1 MRVDFFT
8 SISEFTMRKIL
19 YSTVVAA
26 ATCAPGLVS
35 AQASSPHSL
44 SGNMAIVS
52 DYRFR
57 GISQTFRQ
65 PAIQG
70 GIDYSHSSGAYFGTW
85 DSSVSGLTYADS
97 AGIEMDF
104 YGGWKG
110 EVAKDVSLD
119 VGLLQYYYPNARI
132 VSGTGTETKYDTLEL
147 YVGASYKWITLK
159 YSHTLTDYFGFKTE
173 TMGGA
178 CNRDGVDCYAA
189 DPGNSKGSGY
199 IDLSVSYEV
208 MPKLTLAAHVGM
220 QKVKNFEKHDYTD
233 YKLGLT
239 YDMQG
244 WALGAAVIGTNA
256 DEKWYFLTD
265 GRNRTK
271 EIGKAGLVVSVS
283 KTF

>member
-1 MRVDFFT
+1 
-8 SISEFTMRKIL
+8 MRKIL
-19 YSTVVAA
+19 YSTVIAA
-26 ATCAPGLVS
+26 ATCAPALVG

-57 GISQTFRQ
+57 GISQTFLQ

-85 DSSVSGLTYADS
+85 DSSVSGLTYANS
-97 AGIEMDF
+97 AGIEVDF

-110 EVAKDVSLD
+110 EVAKDVNLD

-132 VSGTGTETKYDTLEL
+132 VGAKTTKYDTLEL
-147 YVGASYKWITLK
+147 YVGATYKWITLK
-159 YSHTLTDYFGFKTE
+159 YSHTLTDYFGFNTD
-173 TMGGA
+173 TMGNA
-178 CNRDGVDCYAA
+178 SNRDGSFTYGAS
-189 DPGNSKGSGY
+189 PGDSKGSGY

-208 MPKLTLAAHVGM
+208 MPKLTLAAHVGQ

-239 YDMQG
+239 YDVQG

-256 DEKWYFLTD
+256 DKKWYFLTD
-265 GRNRTK
+265 AGSRTK
-271 EIGKAGLVVSVS
+271 EIGKTGLVVSVS